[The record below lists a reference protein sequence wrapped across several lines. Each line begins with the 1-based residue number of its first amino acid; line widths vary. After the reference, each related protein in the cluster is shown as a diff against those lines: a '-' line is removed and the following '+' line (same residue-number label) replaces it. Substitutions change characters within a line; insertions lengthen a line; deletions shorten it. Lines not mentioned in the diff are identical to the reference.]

1 MTIAYSDIQNQAQ
14 NVVCETGCTLTWGNG
29 AMSVDPCFVQIGTS
43 TDGKTSA
50 DGDYHL
56 LADSPCVNAGDP
68 AFVAQPVELDID
80 GGPRVSGGRIDIGAD
95 EREAAIAATVALKPK
110 SLNLNSN
117 AKTISC
123 DIRLPEA
130 HSVRNIVVSSVRL
143 SGEIAPVWSTIDEDG
158 LELLLKFDRAQVEP
172 MPTGTGGENPVS
184 LTVTGSLNDGAGFEG
199 TDTIGVSNGNG
210 KKNSKG
216 KK

>member
-1 MTIAYSDIQNQAQ
+1 
-14 NVVCETGCTLTWGNG
+14 
-29 AMSVDPCFVQIGTS
+29 VQIGTS
-43 TDGKTSA
+43 IDGKTSA

-110 SLNLNSN
+110 TLNLAAN
-117 AKTISC
+117 ARTISC
-123 DIRLPEA
+123 SIRLPA
-130 HSVRNIVVSSVRL
+130 AYSVRNIVVSSVRL
-143 SGEIAPVWSTIDEDG
+143 NGEIAPVWSTIDEDG
-158 LELLLKFDRAQVEP
+158 LKLLVKFDRAQVEP
-172 MPTGTGGENPVS
+172 MLTGEENPVS

-199 TDTIGVSNGNG
+199 SDTIGVSSGNGNG
-210 KKNSKG
+210 KKNGKG
-216 KK
+216 NK